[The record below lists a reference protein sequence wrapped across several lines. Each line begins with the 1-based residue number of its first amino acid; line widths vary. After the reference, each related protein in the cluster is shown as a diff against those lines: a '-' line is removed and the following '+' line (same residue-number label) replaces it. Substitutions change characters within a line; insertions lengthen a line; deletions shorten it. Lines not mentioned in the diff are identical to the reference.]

1 MELFDEDIQF
11 PEAHKK
17 LSEFYKIVL
26 DKKGIYVYFRNEIV
40 WNLKG

>member
-1 MELFDEDIQF
+1 MKIFDFQKLI
-11 PEAHKK
+11 KK
-17 LSEFYKIVL
+17 LSEFHKIVL